1 MAVIRNLMI
10 FAKKLFEK
18 IKKSPV
24 MEYWVMENQIKNYI
38 L

>member
-10 FAKKLFEK
+10 FAKTLFEN
-18 IKKSPV
+18 IKKIPAGAVLGSGV
-24 MEYWVMENQIKNYI
+24 